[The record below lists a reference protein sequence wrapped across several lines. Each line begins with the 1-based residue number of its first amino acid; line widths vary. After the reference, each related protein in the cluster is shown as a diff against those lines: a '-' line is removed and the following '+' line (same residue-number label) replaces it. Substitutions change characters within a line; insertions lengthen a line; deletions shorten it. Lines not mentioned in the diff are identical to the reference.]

1 MGVSDDL
8 DTVEVGAGPHAE
20 SKEVAFGIRGST
32 VGRYVLQDPIGLGGA
47 GIVFSAYDPTLDRKV
62 ALKFLRAGADG
73 AATASAGLGGEAKAL
88 ARLSHPNIV
97 QVYEID
103 AFEDR
108 IFVAMEFVEGVT
120 LRRWQREEPRSWR
133 ETVRT
138 YLQAGEGLAAAH
150 HVGLVHRDF
159 KPDNVL
165 VSTKNR
171 VIVLDFGLATVLA
184 GLQAADASH
193 VPQVRADGTSDAT
206 SGTPR
211 YMAPEQH
218 EGLEVDARV
227 DQYSF
232 CLSLYEALYDDYPFK
247 DESIAKSNP
256 DAELRALV
264 LRKKERA
271 IRKPGAK
278 RQVPG
283 WIRPILVRGL
293 SPSPSDRYP
302 GLEPLLADLRRGLHA
317 GQGRRIA
324 AAGVVVALGLAFVGF
339 NRMHEQRAAI
349 CRGAPAK
356 LVGVWDDAK
365 REEIRSAFASTGV
378 PYAGDA
384 FHTVGR
390 ALDGYA
396 EAWSNMN
403 RDACEATV
411 LRGEQSQELMDLR
424 MECLGQ
430 RRQALAARVEIFR
443 KADSLVVEKAPL
455 AANSLPAL
463 DLCAN
468 ASALRSVVREPEDAE
483 QRRLIAAL
491 RSQSERARA
500 LTESGKVAEGGE
512 LAEATVR
519 DAKKVQFAPLEADA
533 LLVLGSSQETL
544 GKYSEATATLREAI
558 RVAQRAHADEAV
570 VRALTTLV
578 LVVGGRLA
586 QFAEADQWA
595 RDADVFVERVGRGG
609 SLEAQLLSNVA
620 SVAVLR
626 GDPAQALPSLRKAL
640 EVQRRISG
648 PEHPLVGKLLS
659 NIAFAA
665 EVAGDP
671 EESLRNSEQA
681 LEVIA
686 KTAGPR
692 HPYFGMALV
701 NKSMALLSLRRY
713 EEVIVD
719 CRTALEILE
728 KTVAP
733 SNLFIAYAVMNLSES
748 LRARGENDEALRV
761 IARAVTIIESISKD
775 HLDLPEV
782 LITRGLAEQALG
794 RGEQGVKDLER
805 AVAICDKAGTGN
817 SAKLA
822 RVLWTLGRVL
832 NDQGRF
838 QRAAA
843 SLERALLVGKEAPM
857 DRLDRAETNAALAHA
872 LFATEKDLARAQSLL
887 ADVRTAYGQEG
898 KRAELPAVELEKWA
912 PSFEQRMSR
921 SSLRSRT
928 RPRDW

>member
-8 DTVEVGAGPHAE
+8 DTKEVGATFHAE
-20 SKEVAFGIRGST
+20 SKEATFGKPGST
-32 VGRYVLQDPIGLGGA
+32 VGRYVLQEHIGLGGA
-47 GIVFSAYDPTLDRKV
+47 GIVFSAYDPKLDRRV
-62 ALKFLRAGADG
+62 ALKFLRAGVDS
-73 AATASAGLGGEAKAL
+73 AATASAGLWGEAKAL
-88 ARLSHPNIV
+88 AKLSHPNIV

-120 LRRWQREEPRSWR
+120 LRRWQREQPRSWR

-138 YLQAGEGLAAAH
+138 YLQAGDGLAAAH

-165 VSTKNR
+165 MSTKGR

-184 GLQAADASH
+184 GLDAA
-193 VPQVRADGTSDAT
+193 GTSNVQKFRVDSASDGT

-218 EGLEVDARV
+218 DGSEVDARV

-247 DESIAKSNP
+247 DESIDKNDP

-264 LRKKERA
+264 LRKKDCA
-271 IRKPGAK
+271 IREPEAK

-283 WIRPILVRGL
+283 WIRRILVRGL

-302 GLEPLLADLRRGLHA
+302 DLEPLLADLRRGLNPGH
-317 GQGRRIA
+317 GRRIA
-324 AAGVVVALGLAFVGF
+324 AAGVVVTLGLAFIGF

-356 LVGVWDDAK
+356 LAGVWDDAK
-365 REEIRSAFASTGV
+365 RDEVRSAFASTGV

-384 FHTVGR
+384 VRTVER

-424 MECLGQ
+424 MECLAQ
-430 RRQALAARVEIFR
+430 RRQALAARVEVFG
-443 KADSLVVEKAPL
+443 KADSVVVEKAAL
-455 AANSLPAL
+455 AANSLPTL

-468 ASALRSVVREPEDAE
+468 ASALRAVVREPEDAE
-483 QRRLIAAL
+483 QRRLIADL
-491 RSQSERARA
+491 RSQAERARA
-500 LTESGKVAEGGE
+500 LTESGKLAEGGE

-519 DAKKVQFAPLEADA
+519 EAKKVQFAPLEADA
-533 LLVLGSSQETL
+533 LLVLGGAQENL
-544 GKYSEATATLREAI
+544 GKYSEATGTLREAI
-558 RVAQRAHADEAV
+558 RAAQRAHADEAV

-578 LVVGGRLA
+578 LVVGGRQA

-595 RDADVFVERVGRGG
+595 RDADVFVDRVGRGG

-626 GDPAQALPSLRKAL
+626 GDPAAITSIRKAL

-681 LEVIA
+681 LDVIA

-701 NKSMALLSLRRY
+701 NKSMALLALRRY
-713 EEVIVD
+713 EDVIAD
-719 CRTALEILE
+719 SRTALEILE

-733 SNLFIAYAVMNLSES
+733 SNLFIAYAVMNQAES
-748 LRARGENDEALRV
+748 LRARGDNDEAIRV
-761 IARAVTIIESISKD
+761 IERSVAIIEAISKD

-782 LITRGLAEQALG
+782 LITRGLAEQSLG

-822 RVLWTLGRVL
+822 RVLWTLGHIL
-832 NDQGRF
+832 IDQGRF
-838 QRAAA
+838 QRAVAT
-843 SLERALLVGKEAPM
+843 LERALLVGKEASM
-857 DRLDRAETNAALAHA
+857 DPLDRAETNAALAHA
-872 LFATEKDLARAQSLL
+872 LFAAEKDLVRAQSLL
-887 ADVRTAYGQEG
+887 TDARTTYAREG
-898 KRAELPAVELEKWA
+898 KRAELPAAELEKWA

-921 SSLRSRT
+921 SSLRTRT

>member
-8 DTVEVGAGPHAE
+8 DTIDVGAGSHTT
-20 SKEVAFGIRGST
+20 SKEATFGKPGST
-32 VGRYVLQDPIGLGGA
+32 VGRYVLQESIGLGGA
-47 GIVFSAYDPTLDRKV
+47 GIVFSAYDPKLDRRV
-62 ALKFLRAGADG
+62 ALKFLRAGVDS
-73 AATASAGLGGEAKAL
+73 AATASAGLWGEAKAL
-88 ARLSHPNIV
+88 AKLSHPNIV

-120 LRRWQREEPRSWR
+120 LRRWQRDQPRSWR
-133 ETVRT
+133 ETLRN

-165 VSTKNR
+165 VSTKGR
-171 VIVLDFGLATVLA
+171 VIVLDFGLATVRA
-184 GLQAADASH
+184 GLDAAGRSNTRQFRSD
-193 VPQVRADGTSDAT
+193 DTSDGT

-218 EGLEVDARV
+218 DGGEVDARV

-232 CLSLYEALYDDYPFK
+232 CLSLYEALYGDYPFK
-247 DESIAKSNP
+247 DESIDNGDP
-256 DAELRALV
+256 DAELRTLV

-271 IRKPGAK
+271 IRDPGAK

-283 WIRPILVRGL
+283 WIRRILVRGL

-302 GLEPLLADLRRGLHA
+302 DLEPLLGDLRRGLNA
-317 GQGRRIA
+317 GHGRRIA
-324 AAGVVVALGLAFVGF
+324 AAGVVVALGLTFIGF

-356 LVGVWDDAK
+356 LAGVWDNGK
-365 REEIRSAFASTGV
+365 RAEVRSAFASTDV

-384 FHTVGR
+384 LRTVER
-390 ALDGYA
+390 ALDAYA

-430 RRQALAARVEIFR
+430 RRQALAARVDVFS
-443 KADSLVVEKAPL
+443 KADSVVVEKAPL
-455 AANSLPAL
+455 AANSLPTL

-483 QRRLIAAL
+483 QRRLIAEL
-491 RSQSERARA
+491 RSQAERARA
-500 LTESGKVAEGGE
+500 LTESGKLAEGGE

-519 DAKKVQFAPLEADA
+519 DAQKLQFAPLEADA

-544 GKYSEATATLREAI
+544 GKYAEATATLREAT
-558 RVAQRAHADEAV
+558 RAAQKAHADEAV
-570 VRALTTLV
+570 ARALTTLV
-578 LVVGGRLA
+578 MVVGGRLA

-595 RDADVFVERVGRGG
+595 RDADVFVDRVGRGG

-620 SVAVLR
+620 SIAVLR

-681 LEVIA
+681 LDVIA

-701 NKSMALLSLRRY
+701 NKSMALLALRRY
-713 EEVIVD
+713 DEVIVD
-719 CRTALEILE
+719 DRAALEILE

-733 SNLFIAYAVMNLSES
+733 SNLFIAYAVMNESES
-748 LRARGENDEALRV
+748 LRARGDNEQALRL
-761 IARAVTIIESISKD
+761 IERSLAIIESISKD

-794 RGEQGVKDLER
+794 RGEQAVKDLER

-822 RVLWTLGRVL
+822 RVLWTLGRIL
-832 NDQGRF
+832 IDQGRLP
-838 QRAAA
+838 RALA
-843 SLERALLVGKEAPM
+843 SLERALLVGKEEAM
-857 DRLDRAETNAALAHA
+857 DPLDRAEMGAALAHA

-887 ADVRTAYGQEG
+887 ADARTVYAKEG
-898 KRAELPAVELEKWA
+898 KRAELPAAELEKWA
-912 PSFEQRMSR
+912 PSFEQRISR
-921 SSLRSRT
+921 STLRSRM
-928 RPRDW
+928 RPRDL